1 MCDCI
6 ITGIAVIRYFLGWF
20 SHQMSNGFHWNLI
33 RHAVHHNLKIVFA
46 FSFRATSCTAPI
58 MENRKMRP
66 VNSHIG
72 QCYQG
77 FLWGMQL
84 FLKSIPLVRAPNVL
98 YLGNREDLGNG
109 AGYFFGHKV
118 MQIPKIENVF
128 ESEQI
133 SNFSFCACANY
144 L

>member
-33 RHAVHHNLKIVFA
+33 RHAVRHNLKIVFA
-46 FSFRATSCTAPI
+46 FLFRATSCTAPI

-77 FLWGMQL
+77 FLWGM
-84 FLKSIPLVRAPNVL
+84 
-98 YLGNREDLGNG
+98 
-109 AGYFFGHKV
+109 
-118 MQIPKIENVF
+118 
-128 ESEQI
+128 
-133 SNFSFCACANY
+133 
-144 L
+144 